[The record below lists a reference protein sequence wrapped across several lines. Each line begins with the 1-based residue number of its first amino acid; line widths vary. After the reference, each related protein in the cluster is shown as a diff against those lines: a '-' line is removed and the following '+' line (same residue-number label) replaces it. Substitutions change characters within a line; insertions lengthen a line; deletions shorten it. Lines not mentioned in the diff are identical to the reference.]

1 MKKLLVIVFAA
12 LAFSGLASAS
22 LIPFLTNISASP
34 APYTWSYT
42 LHVSP
47 DEQLN
52 PSATAGQ
59 CPAGATCP
67 SGTFFTIYDIGGF
80 AGGVAQPAGWTNSVQ
95 FTGITP
101 TTQIVPD
108 SSVLLNVT
116 YFYTGATQPVVQGS
130 SELLISGFSFLSTS
144 NLPVTGTASWNATKF
159 GFTGIDQGN
168 APVQVPGPNVPEPA
182 SMLLIGGGL
191 VGLALLRRKLVH

>member
-1 MKKLLVIVFAA
+1 MKKLAVIVFVA

-22 LIPFLTNISASP
+22 LIPFLTSISASP

-52 PSATAGQ
+52 PTATAGQ
-59 CPAGATCP
+59 CGGVGTVCP

-80 AGGVAQPAGWTNSVQ
+80 SGGVAQPTGWTNSVQ

-101 TTQIVPD
+101 TSQLVAD
-108 SSVLLNVT
+108 SAALLNVT
-116 YFYTGATQPVVQGS
+116 YYYTGPTQPVVQGNT
-130 SELLISGFSFLSTS
+130 ELTIAGFSFLSTS
-144 NLPVTGTASWNATKF
+144 NLPVLGTASWNATKF
-159 GFTGIDQGN
+159 GFTGTEQGN
-168 APVQVPGPNVPEPA
+168 APVQV
-182 SMLLIGGGL
+182 
-191 VGLALLRRKLVH
+191 